1 MVVDSISHV
10 LQSTFQIEKP
20 TTYSTHKSP
29 PSPPDY
35 SMLTVAD
42 DLTHYSPVSPSF
54 SFNSDFNDLLV
65 NQPPPSTLPSEVS
78 SALASEVTSPLVSDF
93 DLPPLS
99 SSKPT
104 KQIDLHNFFSKT
116 PSDEPHVKWQ
126 KRKQDNEDRDREEY
140 AKRKQ
145 KDEAGKLKKLMVKR
159 ANNLI
164 SQKKRR
170 DRLKKE
176 KVELPT
182 AGQVSSVSL
191 LDYT

>member
-1 MVVDSISHV
+1 MVVDPISHV
-10 LQSTFQIEKP
+10 LPSTFQIEKP
-20 TTYSTHKSP
+20 TTYSTHEDP

-35 SMLTVAD
+35 FMFTVAD
-42 DLTHYSPVSPSF
+42 NLTDYSPVSPSF
-54 SFNSDFNDLLV
+54 SFNPDFNDLLV
-65 NQPPPSTLPSEVS
+65 NQPPPSTLLSEASSALASEVS
-78 SALASEVTSPLVSDF
+78 SALASEVSSPLASDF
-93 DLPPLS
+93 DLPPQS

-159 ANNLI
+159 ANNQI
-164 SQKKRR
+164 SQKK
-170 DRLKKE
+170 
-176 KVELPT
+176 
-182 AGQVSSVSL
+182 
-191 LDYT
+191 